1 VTQNQGRGLIAGGLQ
16 NERNIMKQIIIRMFV
31 ALTMCGVTSLI
42 RFTSFVVISTT
53 PPAHTEIVWIL
64 RIILASVLSP
74 LLYGFLDRRTS
85 TWGHP
90 VKTSTPV
97 VEEFLRSHK

>member
-1 VTQNQGRGLIAGGLQ
+1 MR
-16 NERNIMKQIIIRMFV
+16 QIIIRMFV

-42 RFTSFVVISTT
+42 RLTSFVVVSPTPQVHNQAIWIS
-53 PPAHTEIVWIL
+53 

-85 TWGHP
+85 TWAI
-90 VKTSTPV
+90 
-97 VEEFLRSHK
+97 RSKQRQSSKNSLSLISDYRH